1 MSSIDNSQHSAS
13 GLQLPGLVNQLSPAE
28 QLPFPESNPMFPQTT
43 PLSSVNKAPG
53 PATPAPDGYA
63 SPDMTQQIPGA
74 PRHSSLGIT
83 RQLALN
89 ASPAVTRLLPDVQ
102 TGTLP
107 SVGTTTSLPSLG
119 TTTSLRQPVVIP
131 ATGKK
136 SRGTMRP
143 PRGRG
148 WVVSSFAL
156 VMLVVITLLTGFI
169 VLPLA
174 TGGHLGFNLSADSG
188 KIYQNNDPNSNAG
201 LVQQAATA
209 TAFVRQDGYD
219 PSSNNGGGNTGGTFY
234 TGSGVTPN
242 RFAFGQCTYWA
253 DMRYNQLTGRFV
265 DWIGN
270 AYQWYYG
277 AKSAS
282 GWIVSSTPHVPSII
296 VLQPY
301 VQGAGYYGHVAVV
314 ERINSDGS
322 VYTSNMNWYAN
333 GGWDRESWWTFMP
346 GSGVSFVW
354 HT

>member
-13 GLQLPGLVNQLSPAE
+13 GLQLPGLVNQFSPTE
-28 QLPFPESNPMFPQTT
+28 QLPFPESNSTFPQTT
-43 PLSSVNKAPG
+43 PLSSVNKAHG
-53 PATPAPDGYA
+53 PSTPAPDMYS
-63 SPDMTQQIPGA
+63 SPDMTPQVPG
-74 PRHSSLGIT
+74 RHSSLGIT

-89 ASPAVTRLLPDVQ
+89 ASPAVTRQLPDVQ

-156 VMLVVITLLTGFI
+156 VMMIVITLLTGFI

-174 TGGHLGFNLSADSG
+174 TGGHLGFNLSAGDG
-188 KIYQNNDPNSNAG
+188 KIYQNNDPNSNAS
-201 LVQQAATA
+201 LVAQAATA
-209 TAFVRQDGYD
+209 TAFVQHNDGYD
-219 PSSNNGGGNTGGTFY
+219 PSSNNGGGTLY

-253 DMRYNQLTGRFV
+253 DMRYDQLAGRFV

-277 AKSAS
+277 AKSAP

-322 VYTSNMNWYAN
+322 VYASNMNWYAN
-333 GGWDRESWWTFMP
+333 GGWDRESYWTFTP

>member
-1 MSSIDNSQHSAS
+1 MSSIDKSQHSAS

-28 QLPFPESNPMFPQTT
+28 QLPFPESNPIFPQTT

-53 PATPAPDGYA
+53 PSTPAPDGYS
-63 SPDMTQQIPGA
+63 SPGG
-74 PRHSSLGIT
+74 HSSLGIT
-83 RQLALN
+83 RQLAFN
-89 ASPAVTRLLPDVQ
+89 SSPAVTRQLPDVQ

-107 SVGTTTSLPSLG
+107 SVGTTTSLPSIG
-119 TTTSLRQPVVIP
+119 TITSLRQPVVIP

-143 PRGRG
+143 PRGRR

-156 VMLVVITLLTGFI
+156 VVLVVITLLTGFI

-174 TGGHLGFNLSADSG
+174 TGNHLGFNLSAGDS
-188 KIYQNNDPNSNAG
+188 KLYQNNDPNSNAS
-201 LVQQAATA
+201 LVAQAATA
-209 TAFVRQDGYD
+209 TAFVQHNDGYD
-219 PSSNNGGGNTGGTFY
+219 PTSNNGGGTLY

-253 DMRYNQLTGRFV
+253 DMRYDQLAGRFV

-277 AKSAS
+277 AKSAP

-322 VYTSNMNWYAN
+322 VYASNMNWYAN
-333 GGWDRESWWTFMP
+333 GGWDRESFWTFMP

>member
-13 GLQLPGLVNQLSPAE
+13 GLQLPGLVNQLSPTE
-28 QLPFPESNPMFPQTT
+28 QLPFPESNSTFPQTT
-43 PLSSVNKAPG
+43 PLSSMKKMPG
-53 PATPAPDGYA
+53 PFTPAPDVNS
-63 SPDMTQQIPGA
+63 SPDVAQQIPGG
-74 PRHSSLGIT
+74 RSSLGIT
-83 RQLALN
+83 RQLVFN
-89 ASPAVTRLLPDVQ
+89 GSPAVTRQLPDVQ

-107 SVGTTTSLPSLG
+107 SVSTTTSLPSLG

-156 VMLVVITLLTGFI
+156 VMMVVITLLTGFV

-174 TGGHLGFNLSADSG
+174 TGGHLGFNLSAAGDS
-188 KIYQNNDPNSNAG
+188 KLYQNNDPNSNAS
-201 LVQQAATA
+201 LVAQAATA
-209 TAFVRQDGYD
+209 TAFVQHNDGYD
-219 PSSNNGGGNTGGTFY
+219 PSSNNGGGTLY

-253 DMRYNQLTGRFV
+253 DLRYNQLNGHFV

-277 AKSAS
+277 AKSAP

-322 VYTSNMNWYAN
+322 VYASNMNWYAN
-333 GGWDRESWWTFMP
+333 GGWDRESYWTFTP